1 MGFIEAIET
10 SGIATW
16 VRESPSIFAYTGVLS
31 AHAIGLAIAV
41 GVNVLIALRLLG
53 FASDFPATAL
63 RRLFPLFYAGFTINL
78 ISGSM
83 LLAASFSTLL
93 GRWMFLSKL
102 AFIVLAMINFEVMRA
117 KVFGPVTAAAGGTAA
132 FDDQAA
138 RKYAWIALILWGLAV
153 ISGRLTSYPTFVEAV
168 FGF

>member
-1 MGFIEAIET
+1 MGLIEAIES

-41 GVNVLIALRLLG
+41 GVNVVIALRLLG
-53 FASDFPATAL
+53 FASDFPAASL
-63 RRLFPLFYAGFTINL
+63 RRMFPLFYVGFTINL

-83 LLAASFSTLL
+83 LLAASLSSLL
-93 GRWMFLSKL
+93 GRWMFISKL
-102 AFIVLAMINFEVMRA
+102 VFILLAMINFELMRA
-117 KVFGPVTAAAGGTAA
+117 KIFRPVTSGAAMSI
-132 FDDQAA
+132 DEPAA
-138 RKYAWIALILWGLAV
+138 RKFAWIALILWGLAV

>member
-1 MGFIEAIET
+1 MGLLEAIET

-41 GVNVLIALRLLG
+41 GVNTVIALRLLG
-53 FASDFPATAL
+53 FASDIRAESL
-63 RRLFPLFYAGFTINL
+63 RRLFPFFYLGFTVNL

-83 LLAASFSTLL
+83 LLAASLTTLL
-93 GRWMFLSKL
+93 GRWMFITKL
-102 AFIVLAMINFEVMRA
+102 VLIVLAMINFEIMRMKIFRPA
-117 KVFGPVTAAAGGTAA
+117 TAGAALTV
-132 FDDQAA
+132 DEQAA
-138 RKYAWIALILWGLAV
+138 RKYAWWALVLWGLAV
-153 ISGRLTSYPTFVEAV
+153 ITGRLTSYPTFVEAV

>member
-1 MGFIEAIET
+1 MGLIEAIET

-16 VRESPSIFAYTGVLS
+16 VRESPSILAYTGVLS
-31 AHAIGLAIAV
+31 LHAIGLAIAV
-41 GVNVLIALRLLG
+41 GVNTIIALRLLG
-53 FASDFPATAL
+53 YASDFPAVAL

-83 LLAASFSTLL
+83 LLAASLSSLL
-93 GRWMFLSKL
+93 GRWMFLLKL
-102 AFIVLAMINFEVMRA
+102 ALILLGMINFEIMRA
-117 KVFGPVTAAAGGTAA
+117 KIFRPAVAAGGAMA
-132 FDDQAA
+132 IDEQAA
-138 RKYAWIALILWGLAV
+138 RKFAWIALVVWGLAV

>member
-1 MGFIEAIET
+1 MGLIEAIET
-10 SGIATW
+10 SAIATW
-16 VRESPSIFAYTGVLS
+16 VRESPSILAYTGVLS
-31 AHAIGLAIAV
+31 LHAIGLAIAV
-41 GVNVLIALRLLG
+41 GVNTVIALRLLG
-53 FASDFPATAL
+53 FAADFPAASL
-63 RRLFPLFYAGFTINL
+63 RRLFPWFYFGFTINL

-83 LLAASFSTLL
+83 LLAASLSTLL

-102 AFIVLAMINFEVMRA
+102 VFIVLAMINFELMRA
-117 KVFGPVTAAAGGTAA
+117 KIFAPATSGGALGI
-132 FDDQAA
+132 DERAA